1 MVEKTDKK
9 TRWLKPSRGADWTID
24 NDDRSATEVKE
35 FIKGISVKEI
45 QDAGASYVDACS
57 VVANAQWVLGQEA
70 EALAKVWEGK
80 ASVTAQKALR
90 TIYVALGELS
100 DKLLAMGRP
109 LETLAEVVRQHQEFI
124 DGKLSEEKRE
134 NSSFGLGGDGHD
146 HIVFNGVL
154 QSGKHGVKLDFHN
167 LLGKLAGL
175 QLEAFSK
182 DLEAIYSTLPKTVEM
197 ELPAIAYPVAPHEK
211 PETVDYR
218 FGERPSAG
226 ASDRSPS
233 HISPTDTDRSGGGPA
248 LPAGADSSAP
258 HGERAHFPGD
268 PEDRDRADLSQGPD
282 SSSSDAA
289 PGGTNAP
296 RWPAILDANGNEASP
311 GDPTRGSNDP
321 TSALDRPTNLHTKLA
336 DFQRP
341 IDSDS
346 SPIHFTPKSPNHP
359 AATDPGNLGASM
371 GSGSGAP
378 ATINGIRATATNGT
392 GSPFM
397 PMSGMGGAS
406 GQEEKERESATWL
419 HEDDDVWG
427 GDMDGVVHNRI
438 G

>member
-1 MVEKTDKK
+1 MAQKTDKK
-9 TRWLKPSRGADWTID
+9 THWLKPSRGEDWTIY
-24 NDDRSATEVKE
+24 NDDRRFEEVRD

-80 ASVTAQKALR
+80 ASVTAQRALR
-90 TIYVALGELS
+90 TLYIALGELS

-109 LETLAEVVRQHQEFI
+109 LETLAGVVRQYQESI
-124 DGKLSEEKRE
+124 DDVLPEAERE
-134 NSSFGLGGDGHD
+134 TSFGFRPDGHGD
-146 HIVFNGVL
+146 YIFNGVL
-154 QSGKHGVKLDFHN
+154 QSGKHGVDFFGKN
-167 LLGKLAGL
+167 VLGKLAGL
-175 QLEAFSK
+175 RLEAFSK
-182 DLEAIYSTLPKTVEM
+182 DLEAIYGTLPKTVEM

-218 FGERPSAG
+218 FGERPSGG
-226 ASDRSPS
+226 ASDRSSS
-233 HISPTDTDRSGGGPA
+233 HISPIDTDRSGGGPA
-248 LPAGADSSAP
+248 LPAGVDSSAP

-268 PEDRDRADLSQGPD
+268 SEDRSKDLGQGPD
-282 SSSSDAA
+282 GPSSDAA

-296 RWPAILDANGNEASP
+296 RWPVLDANGNDASP

-321 TSALDRPTNLHTKLA
+321 TSDRSTDPHTKLA

-346 SPIHFTPKSPNHP
+346 GPIHSTPKSPNHS
-359 AATDPGNLGASM
+359 AATDPGNPGTGM
-371 GSGSGAP
+371 GGGSGAP
-378 ATINGIRATATNGT
+378 PTINGIRATATNGT
-392 GSPFM
+392 SSPFM

-427 GDMDGVVHNRI
+427 GDMDGVVHDRI

>member
-9 TRWLKPSRGADWTID
+9 THWLKPSRGEDWTID
-24 NDDRSATEVKE
+24 NDDRRFEEVRD

-80 ASVTAQKALR
+80 ASVTAQRALR
-90 TIYVALGELS
+90 TLYIALGELS

-109 LETLAEVVRQHQEFI
+109 LETLAGVVRQHQESI
-124 DGKLSEEKRE
+124 DGELPEAERE
-134 NSSFGLGGDGHD
+134 TSNFGFRRDGHGD
-146 HIVFNGVL
+146 LIFNGVL
-154 QSGKHGVKLDFHN
+154 QSGKHGVDLTWKN
-167 LLGKLAGL
+167 LGKLAGL

-233 HISPTDTDRSGGGPA
+233 HISPTGTDRSGGGPA

-282 SSSSDAA
+282 SRSSDAA
-289 PGGTNAP
+289 PGSTNAP
-296 RWPAILDANGNEASP
+296 RWPAILDANGNDTSP
-311 GDPTRGSNDP
+311 GDPTHGSNDP

-346 SPIHFTPKSPNHP
+346 SPIHSTPKSPNHS
-359 AATDPGNLGASM
+359 AATDPGNPGAGM

-406 GQEEKERESATWL
+406 GQEDKERESATWL

-427 GDMDGVVHNRI
+427 GDMDGVVHDRI